1 MNGEGHLLDD
11 AQTQNAGNSMNDEI
25 QLIPIEQIRI
35 LNPRHRDRKKFET
48 IVQSIKN
55 VGLKRPIEVSR
66 RMEGEEEGPGY
77 DLVCGQGRIEAC
89 VALGYREIPAVVVEI
104 SKEERLINSL
114 VENIARRYPD
124 PMELLREIERLKA
137 LGYSNGKIGEKLDVS
152 DTTVSGLLT
161 LKKAGEERLIQAA
174 LSGKIPVWV
183 AVDIAK
189 TDSVETQ
196 RELLKAFQ
204 DKQLNYLALRT
215 VKRLIEQRRIL
226 GKQRGGKGPPAKGKT
241 SAETLVSAYRKE
253 AQRQKLMIKKAR
265 ICEARLEF
273 VITAFTKLL
282 ASDHFVTLLRA
293 ESLPTMPKY
302 LWEKLNPQQKEAT

>member
-1 MNGEGHLLDD
+1 MNSEVHLLPVVPTP
-11 AQTQNAGNSMNDEI
+11 TQGKPMNDDI
-25 QLIPIEQIRI
+25 QMIPIEQIRI
-35 LNPRHRDRKKFET
+35 LNPRHRDQKKFEI
-48 IVQSIKN
+48 IVQNIKN

-66 RMEGEEEGPGY
+66 RLEGEEEGLGY

-89 VALGYREIPAVVVEI
+89 VALGYKEIPAIVVEI
-104 SKEERLINSL
+104 SKEDRLISSL

-124 PMELLREIERLKA
+124 PLDLIREIDRLKA
-137 LGYSNGKIGEKLDVS
+137 LGYSNVKIGEKLDVS
-152 DTTVSGLLT
+152 DSTVGGLLT

-174 LSGKIPVWV
+174 LTGKIPVWV

-204 DKQLNYLALRT
+204 EKQLNYLALRT

-226 GKQRGGKGPPAKGKT
+226 GKQQGGKGPAAKAKT

-302 LWEKLNPQQKEAT
+302 LWEKVNPQRKEAR